1 MPIAATPL
9 PLEQLR
15 DIIVAAYPETRHG
28 RFSLMTE
35 GWDSV
40 AVDVDD
46 TLIFKFPRAAH
57 AEQALLMEA
66 RLLDVIRPAVDM
78 PVPELTMHETPRI
91 FSRHAKLAGEHLLTE
106 HYDTLG
112 AADRQRLADRLGEFY
127 AQLHAI
133 DPTLLRAAGAG
144 LVEPIATAQA
154 IAPTA
159 LPLLPDHLRPLAE
172 RTLAA
177 WAELPPDPYGESY
190 GFFDGH
196 GWNMAFDHASATLN
210 GVYDFADS
218 GFGPLHE
225 EFIYSSFVS
234 AELTEAIVRRY
245 EAETGK
251 RLDRERIELT
261 TGAHR
266 LWELAQEAGSPET
279 HEIMIAAV
287 AHWAASAR
295 S

>member
-1 MPIAATPL
+1 MPIAASPL
-9 PLEQLR
+9 DLEQLR
-15 DIIVAAYPETRHG
+15 DIIVAAYPETRDG
-28 RFSLMTE
+28 RFSLLNE

-46 TLIFKFPRAAH
+46 RLIFKFPREAH
-57 AEQALLMEA
+57 AEDALLMEA
-66 RLLDVIRPAVDM
+66 RLLTVIGPAVDM
-78 PVPELTMHETPRI
+78 PVPELTMHHAPRV
-91 FSRHAKLAGEHLLTE
+91 FSRHVKLAGEHLLAE
-106 HYDTLG
+106 HYALLSE
-112 AADRQRLADRLGEFY
+112 AARDRLADRLGLFY

-133 DPTLLRAAGAG
+133 DAARLRAAGAG
-144 LVEPIATAQA
+144 PAEA
-154 IAPTA
+154 IAPADTIAAGA
-159 LPLLPDHLRPLAE
+159 LPHLPHRLRGLAE

-177 WAELPPDPYGESY
+177 WADLPPDPYGESY

-218 GFGPLHE
+218 GFGPLHQ

-234 AELTEAIVRRY
+234 PELTERIVRRY

-251 RLDRERIELT
+251 RLDRERIDLT

-279 HEIMIAAV
+279 HEVMIAAV
-287 AHWAASAR
+287 ENWAAGAR
-295 S
+295 F

>member
-9 PLEQLR
+9 PLEQLC

-28 RFSLMTE
+28 RFSLLTE

-46 TLIFKFPRAAH
+46 RLIFKFPREAH
-57 AEQALLMEA
+57 AEAALLMEA
-66 RLLDVIRPAVDM
+66 RLLSVIGPAVDM
-78 PVPELTMHETPRI
+78 PVPELTMHQTPRI
-91 FSRHAKLAGEHLLTE
+91 FSRHIKLAGDHLLTE
-106 HYDTLG
+106 HYDALT
-112 AADRQRLADRLGEFY
+112 AADRQRLADGLGVFY

-133 DPTLLRAAGAG
+133 DPALLRAAGAG
-144 LVEPIATAQA
+144 PTEAIATAEA
-154 IAPTA
+154 IAPDA

-172 RTLAA
+172 RTLTG

-196 GWNMAFDHASATLN
+196 GWNMAFDHATATLN

-218 GFGPLHE
+218 GFGPLHQ

-234 AELTEAIVRRY
+234 PELTERIVSRY

-251 RLDRERIELT
+251 RLDRERIDLT

-279 HEIMIAAV
+279 HATMIASVEAWV
-287 AHWAASAR
+287 AGR
-295 S
+295 R